1 MARLQMKTLLRRGT
15 NGSAPIRLLVEDHTG
30 TAFSAGALMKLTTT
44 TGLVSP
50 FNSGTQTTY
59 SSGLIEA
66 TTIVASN
73 AVGIAMSAS
82 TGTSGNRVPIG
93 IAFNDVEIG
102 LPVVHAT
109 AASALATAALVGQ
122 TFQLNQYTP
131 TSGGG
136 YVLGVAIDQASNGV
150 FVVTEVPA
158 ASVGQQYGIVWGKIV
173 AAERDE
179 VLA

>member
-50 FNSGTQTTY
+50 FNSGTETTY
-59 SSGLIEA
+59 ANGAITT
-66 TTIVASN
+66 TTIAGN

-82 TGTSGNRVPIG
+82 TATSGNRVPIG

-109 AASALATAALVGQ
+109 AASALAAAALVGQ
-122 TFQLNQYTP
+122 SFELVQYTP

-136 YVLGVAIDQASNGV
+136 YVLGVGIDRTSSPT

-158 ASVGQQYGIVWGKIV
+158 GSVGQQYGIVWGKII